1 MSSREKKIRRFLSK
15 PSDYEYDELITVLGY
30 FGYRELKTGGRTSG
44 SSVHF
49 ANPGGRVIN
58 LHKPHPGNGNYV
70 KKYVMELVIK
80 VLKEN
85 GDL

>member
-15 PSDYEYDELITVLGY
+15 PSDYEYDELITVLG
-30 FGYRELKTGGRTSG
+30 FLGYNERKSGGRTSG
-44 SSVHF
+44 SRVHF
-49 ANPGGRVIN
+49 TNSNKRVIS